1 MMKNKKY
8 LPLGILLLLLIGV
21 IGCNP
26 EQPTGEQ
33 ATVSIPTETE
43 QATLSPTAIPTAAVV
58 QGKPTEESEETEDSS
73 SDEAMSE
80 AQDGAC
86 VECHTDQE
94 MLIDTADPV
103 EEVESENEGAG

>member
-1 MMKNKKY
+1 MKNNKY
-8 LPLGILLLLLIGV
+8 LRLGTLLLLLIGV

-26 EQPTGEQ
+26 EQPIGEQ
-33 ATVSIPTETE
+33 ATEFIPTATK
-43 QATLSPTAIPTAAVV
+43 QATLSPTEIPTAAVV
-58 QGKPTEESEETEDSS
+58 QEKPTEESEETDESS

-80 AQDGAC
+80 VQDGAC